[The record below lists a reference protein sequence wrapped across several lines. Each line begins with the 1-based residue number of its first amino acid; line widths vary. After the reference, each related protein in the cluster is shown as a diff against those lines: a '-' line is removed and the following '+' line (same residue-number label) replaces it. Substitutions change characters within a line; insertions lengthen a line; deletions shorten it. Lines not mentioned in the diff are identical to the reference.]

1 MRKGTKSDILRGMR
15 AAPLALAALLCA
27 CSTTPTVFEAV
38 NLRPEASGRRY
49 TTLVVVPLR
58 SNPETRDIFAA
69 ALVGQLQAWTL
80 RVERGADVLSRTH
93 FEVRDGRLA
102 LKTDAEAIRKHL
114 AASGFE
120 AVLVVSRLR
129 AEHHN
134 EGVHGWTDDPIG
146 DYFKA
151 PRSTRT
157 APSPGAQAG
166 DPVLIA
172 TDLIDTATGKV
183 VWSGHSKSQRTEY
196 TVSLAES
203 YAQAVVEELLRADL
217 VGKR

>member
-1 MRKGTKSDILRGMR
+1 MR
-15 AAPLALAALLCA
+15 AGSLALAALLGA

-38 NLRPEASGRRY
+38 NLRPESSGRRFK
-49 TTLVVVPLR
+49 TLVVVPLR

-69 ALVGQLQAWTL
+69 SLVGRLQAWTL

-129 AEHHN
+129 ADRHG
-134 EGVHGWTDDPIG
+134 EGAHRWSEDPIG
-146 DYFKA
+146 DYFSI
-151 PRSTRT
+151 PRGSRT
-157 APSPGAQAG
+157 ARVAPTAQNG
-166 DPVLIA
+166 DPVLIS

-183 VWSGHSKSQRTEY
+183 VWSGHSKSLRTEY

>member
-1 MRKGTKSDILRGMR
+1 MR
-15 AAPLALAALLCA
+15 ARPLALAALLGA

-38 NLRPEASGRRY
+38 NLRPESSGRRY
-49 TTLVVVPLR
+49 KTLVVVPLR

-69 ALVGQLQAWTL
+69 SLVGRLQAWTN

-129 AEHHN
+129 ADRHG
-134 EGVHGWTDDPIG
+134 EGAHRWSEDPIG
-146 DYFKA
+146 DYFSA
-151 PRSTRT
+151 PRGPRP
-157 APSPGAQAG
+157 AGSPGPQSG

-183 VWSGHSKSQRTEY
+183 VWSGHSKSLRTEY